1 MIRTVLSAL
10 MLAAAPAVAAQ
21 DLAVPSGQPLK
32 LMERRME
39 EAPAMARFRFLAP
52 ELEAR
57 GFAAVAEDFAALC
70 DGYARPALAAEG
82 VAVDRVVISLSAQD
96 VPFGE
101 SAPDVTQF
109 FEVFRLSEDGC
120 IWEYF

>member
-1 MIRTVLSAL
+1 
-10 MLAAAPAVAAQ
+10 MLVAAPAAAQ
-21 DLAVPSGQPLK
+21 DLEVPSGQPLT
-32 LMERRME
+32 LMERRLE
-39 EAPAMARFRFLAP
+39 EAPAMARFRFRAP

-82 VAVDRVVISLSAQD
+82 ITVDRVVISLSAQK

-109 FEVFRLSEDGC
+109 FEVFRLSDDGC
-120 IWEYF
+120 IWEYY

>member
-1 MIRTVLSAL
+1 MIRPVLSAL
-10 MLAAAPAVAAQ
+10 MLAAAPAAAQ
-21 DLAVPSGQPLK
+21 DLAVPSGQPLE
-32 LMERRME
+32 LMERRLE
-39 EAPAMARFRFLAP
+39 DAPAMARFRFLAP

-57 GFAAVAEDFAALC
+57 GFAAVADDFAALC
-70 DGYARPALAAEG
+70 DGYARPALAADG
-82 VAVDRVVISLSAQD
+82 IAVDRVVISLSAQR

-101 SAPDVTQF
+101 TAPDVTQF